1 MGRQRRA
8 ARTRARKNRAQG
20 RISRQ
25 LIMEGTMG
33 LAHKM
38 PWRMRS
44 PVQRKEA
51 LRRKGSQGK
60 SKQRSQE
67 QHLLLRE
74 RRKGVSRAQRKMT
87 SKESLRKVN
96 MGSLR

>member
-1 MGRQRRA
+1 
-8 ARTRARKNRAQG
+8 
-20 RISRQ
+20 
-25 LIMEGTMG
+25 MG
-33 LAHKM
+33 LAHMMTSM
-38 PWRMRS
+38 PRRMRS
-44 PVQRKEA
+44 LAQRKEA

-74 RRKGVSRAQRKMT
+74 RRKGMSRAQRKMT